1 MYKRI
6 LLTLDTSGFAE
17 VAIPHAI
24 QMTNAFDAEL
34 CLLSVVPVIGV
45 GEAQTMGLAATV
57 EWEAEVAHTEEYLA
71 GVQKALKAG
80 KNPSGGQPASHSN
93 HRWPVPGLPDRIP
106 ADARLASRSPC
117 KQNLPLADRPPQYH
131 PCQVHILSL
140 LQCRE
145 VAVGVHVR
153 QTPHSHAHG
162 ASSSR

>member
-17 VAIPHAI
+17 VAIPHAV

-71 GVQKALKAG
+71 GVQKALKADG
-80 KNPSGGQPASHSN
+80 INAEIELRRGNVAEEIMLFAVKCEADLIIMSTHGRSGLGRWVYGSVTDRVLRYADVPVLLIRATEEHS
-93 HRWPVPGLPDRIP
+93 DE
-106 ADARLASRSPC
+106 D
-117 KQNLPLADRPPQYH
+117 
-131 PCQVHILSL
+131 
-140 LQCRE
+140 
-145 VAVGVHVR
+145 
-153 QTPHSHAHG
+153 
-162 ASSSR
+162 